1 MKNRNKW
8 MIGGMLLAALG
19 IGSFFTQQTA
29 VTAAEINIPYTD
41 SNQGFTTGIDGT
53 SLCLNLRN
61 ANNCICEDIPQDV
74 ACSGYLSVTF
84 SIHGIGT
91 DAYRLQK
98 DGTQG
103 TPYFAELVGVVR
115 SAQDEEILRFCN
127 GEEDDFA
134 PGTVAITGDGT
145 YTVRTELTQ
154 DADQIL
160 SLAVNTNIDLY
171 RYQEEGNLAKS
182 GITMQ
187 VESVTT
193 QQETATKQATAK
205 QETPI
210 FAQDFNTTMPMTTTQ
225 RATTTTATTPY
236 WYGTT
241 TSTTPYWY
249 GTTTS
254 DTPYW
259 YWTTTRTEITT
270 TAMTWRTKPVQGM
283 TTTKKTASS
292 RGYYLSALDQS
303 STIGLG
309 EQLQLFVGNDG
320 SYTVSSKNYQDIIP
334 AWISF
339 QPDVATVDDT
349 GLVTAV
355 SEGKAVIA
363 AEINN
368 TVISIEIIVA
378 APTTTTI
385 TTTMITTTM
394 EEGTNV
400 TKPAMTTTK
409 PSAVNISVRA
419 PQIVTINNIKRIPQ
433 EQAQLQL
440 YLLNQPKD
448 SDVVWSSFYPT
459 IASVDQNGL
468 VTGLSEGK
476 AVIGAMIDGEV
487 YAITLY
493 VVGEE
498 ATTTAK
504 SSSTVTTGTET
515 IKGDINGD
523 GVVGVDDAVI
533 LLQYYAKKA
542 AGLDPKW
549 EDLN

>member
-1 MKNRNKW
+1 MKNKNKW

-41 SNQGFTTGIDGT
+41 SNQGFTTGMDGT

-193 QQETATKQATAK
+193 QQKTDTKQAIAK

-210 FAQDFNTTMPMTTTQ
+210 FAQNFDTTMPMTTTQ
-225 RATTTTATTPY
+225 KATTTTSTTPY

-249 GTTTS
+249 
-254 DTPYW
+254 
-259 YWTTTRTEITT
+259 WTTTGATT
-270 TAMTWRTKPVQGM
+270 TAMTWRTKPAQVV
-283 TTTKKTASS
+283 TTTKKVVSS
-292 RGYYLSALDQS
+292 RGYYLSALNQS

-320 SYTVSSKNYQDIIP
+320 SYTVSSSNHQDIIP
-334 AWISF
+334 AWVSF

-368 TVISIEIIVA
+368 TAISIEITVA

-385 TTTMITTTM
+385 TTEDLTW
-394 EEGTNV
+394 G
-400 TKPAMTTTK
+400 TTTK

-498 ATTTAK
+498 VTTTAK
-504 SSSTVTTGTET
+504 SPSTVTTATET
-515 IKGDINGD
+515 VKGDINSD
-523 GVVGVDDAVI
+523 GIISVDDAVI
-533 LLQYYAKKA
+533 LLQYYAKQA
-542 AGLDPKW
+542 AGLNPKW
-549 EDLN
+549 EDLK

>member
-8 MIGGMLLAALG
+8 MIGGMLLAAFG

-41 SNQGFTTGIDGT
+41 SNQGFTTGMDGT

-210 FAQDFNTTMPMTTTQ
+210 FAQNFDTTMPMTTTQ
-225 RATTTTATTPY
+225 KATTTTSTTPY

-249 GTTTS
+249 
-254 DTPYW
+254 
-259 YWTTTRTEITT
+259 WTTTGATT
-270 TAMTWRTKPVQGM
+270 TWMWRS
-283 TTTKKTASS
+283 TTRTAATTYKKVTSS

-320 SYTVSSKNYQDIIP
+320 SYTVSSSNHQDIIP
-334 AWISF
+334 AWVSF

-368 TVISIEIIVA
+368 TAISIEITVA
-378 APTTTTI
+378 APTTTAI
-385 TTTMITTTM
+385 TTEDLTW
-394 EEGTNV
+394 G
-400 TKPAMTTTK
+400 TTTK

-498 ATTTAK
+498 VTTTAK
-504 SSSTVTTGTET
+504 SPSTVTTATET
-515 IKGDINGD
+515 VKGDINGD
-523 GVVGVDDAVI
+523 GVISVDDAVI
-533 LLQYYAKKA
+533 LLQYYAKQA
-542 AGLDPKW
+542 AGLNPKW
-549 EDLN
+549 EDLK

>member
-41 SNQGFTTGIDGT
+41 SNQGFTTGMDGT

-225 RATTTTATTPY
+225 KAT
-236 WYGTT
+236 TT

-249 GTTTS
+249 
-254 DTPYW
+254 
-259 YWTTTRTEITT
+259 WTTTGATT
-270 TAMTWRTKPVQGM
+270 TWMWRS
-283 TTTKKTASS
+283 TTRTAATTYKKVTSS
-292 RGYYLSALDQS
+292 RGYYLSALNQS

-320 SYTVSSKNYQDIIP
+320 SYTVSSNNHQDIIP
-334 AWISF
+334 AWVSF

-368 TVISIEIIVA
+368 TAISIEITVA
-378 APTTTTI
+378 APTTTAI
-385 TTTMITTTM
+385 TTEDLTW
-394 EEGTNV
+394 G
-400 TKPAMTTTK
+400 TTTK

-448 SDVVWSSFYPT
+448 SDVVWSSFYPEN
-459 IASVDQNGL
+459 ASVDQNGL

>member
-41 SNQGFTTGIDGT
+41 SNQGFTTGMDGT

-182 GITMQ
+182 GITIQ

-193 QQETATKQATAK
+193 QQETATKQAIAK

-270 TAMTWRTKPVQGM
+270 TWMWRS
-283 TTTKKTASS
+283 TTITAATTSKKSTSS

-320 SYTVSSKNYQDIIP
+320 SYAVSSSNHQDIIP

-368 TVISIEIIVA
+368 TVISIEITVA
-378 APTTTTI
+378 APTTTEI
-385 TTTMITTTM
+385 TTEDLTW
-394 EEGTNV
+394 E
-400 TKPAMTTTK
+400 TTTK

-448 SDVVWSSFYPT
+448 SDVIWSSFYPT

-476 AVIGAMIDGEV
+476 AVIGAMIDGKV

-498 ATTTAK
+498 VTTTAK
-504 SSSTVTTGTET
+504 SPSTVTTATET
-515 IKGDINGD
+515 VKGDINGD
-523 GVVGVDDAVI
+523 GVISVDDAVI
-533 LLQYYAKKA
+533 LLQYYAKQA
-542 AGLDPKW
+542 AGLNPKW
-549 EDLN
+549 EDLK

>member
-41 SNQGFTTGIDGT
+41 SNQGFTTGMDGT

-61 ANNCICEDIPQDV
+61 ANNCICEDIPQNV

-193 QQETATKQATAK
+193 QQETATKQAIAK

-241 TSTTPYWY
+241 TSTTPYWHWSVN
-249 GTTTS
+249 G
-254 DTPYW
+254 
-259 YWTTTRTEITT
+259 TEITT
-270 TAMTWRTKPVQGM
+270 TAMTWKTVVRTTKPAQVV
-283 TTTKKTASS
+283 TTTKKVVSS

-320 SYTVSSKNYQDIIP
+320 SYTVSSSNHQDIIP
-334 AWISF
+334 AWVSF

-368 TVISIEIIVA
+368 TAISIEITVA
-378 APTTTTI
+378 APTTTAI
-385 TTTMITTTM
+385 TTEDLTW
-394 EEGTNV
+394 G
-400 TKPAMTTTK
+400 TTTK

-448 SDVVWSSFYPT
+448 SDVIWSSFYPT

-504 SSSTVTTGTET
+504 SPSTVTTATET
-515 IKGDINGD
+515 VKGDINGD
-523 GVVGVDDAVI
+523 GIISVDDAVI

>member
-8 MIGGMLLAALG
+8 MIGGVLLAALG

-74 ACSGYLSVTF
+74 DCSGYLSVTF

-205 QETPI
+205 QETLI

-225 RATTTTATTPY
+225 RATTTT
-236 WYGTT
+236 
-241 TSTTPYWY
+241 STTPYWHWSVN
-249 GTTTS
+249 G
-254 DTPYW
+254 
-259 YWTTTRTEITT
+259 TEITA
-270 TAMTWRTKPVQGM
+270 TAMTGRTKPAQVM
-283 TTTKKTASS
+283 TTTKRTASS
-292 RGYYLSALDQS
+292 RGYYLSALDRS
-303 STIGLG
+303 NTIGLG

-320 SYTVSSKNYQDIIP
+320 SYAVSSSNHQDIIP
-334 AWISF
+334 AWVSF

-368 TVISIEIIVA
+368 TAVSIEITVA

-385 TTTMITTTM
+385 TTEDLTW
-394 EEGTNV
+394 G
-400 TKPAMTTTK
+400 TTTK
-409 PSAVNISVRA
+409 PSAVNVSVRA
-419 PQIVTINNIKRIPQ
+419 PQIVTINNIKRIPK

>member
-8 MIGGMLLAALG
+8 MIGGVLLAALG

-41 SNQGFTTGIDGT
+41 SNQGFTTGMDGT

-249 GTTTS
+249 
-254 DTPYW
+254 
-259 YWTTTRTEITT
+259 WTTTRMETNATEVKASGTFIRTT
-270 TAMTWRTKPVQGM
+270 T
-283 TTTKKTASS
+283 TTRKTASS
-292 RGYYLSALDQS
+292 RGYYLSALNQS

-320 SYTVSSKNYQDIIP
+320 SYAVSSSNYQDIIP
-334 AWISF
+334 TWVSF
-339 QPDVATVDDT
+339 QPDVATVDNT

-368 TVISIEIIVA
+368 TVVSIEITVA
-378 APTTTTI
+378 APTTTAI
-385 TTTMITTTM
+385 TTEDLTW
-394 EEGTNV
+394 G
-400 TKPAMTTTK
+400 TTTK

-504 SSSTVTTGTET
+504 SSSTVTTETET
-515 IKGDINGD
+515 VKGDINGD
-523 GVVGVDDAVI
+523 GVISVDDAVI
-533 LLQYYAKKA
+533 LLQYYAKQA
-542 AGLDPKW
+542 AGLNPKW
-549 EDLN
+549 EDLK

>member
-154 DADQIL
+154 NADQIL

-193 QQETATKQATAK
+193 QQETATKQAIAK

-270 TAMTWRTKPVQGM
+270 TWMWRS
-283 TTTKKTASS
+283 TTRTAATTSKKSTSS

-320 SYTVSSKNYQDIIP
+320 SYTVSSNNHQDIIP
-334 AWISF
+334 AWVSF

-368 TVISIEIIVA
+368 TVISIEITVA
-378 APTTTTI
+378 APTTTEI
-385 TTTMITTTM
+385 TTEDLTW
-394 EEGTNV
+394 E
-400 TKPAMTTTK
+400 TTTK

-476 AVIGAMIDGEV
+476 AVIGAMIDGKV

-498 ATTTAK
+498 VTTTAK
-504 SSSTVTTGTET
+504 SPSTVTTATET
-515 IKGDINGD
+515 VKGDINSD
-523 GVVGVDDAVI
+523 GIISVDDAVI
-533 LLQYYAKKA
+533 LLQYYAKQA
-542 AGLDPKW
+542 AGLNPKW
-549 EDLN
+549 EDLK

>member
-193 QQETATKQATAK
+193 QQETDTKQAIAK

-225 RATTTTATTPY
+225 RATTTT
-236 WYGTT
+236 
-241 TSTTPYWY
+241 STTPYWY
-249 GTTTS
+249 GTTT
-254 DTPYW
+254 
-259 YWTTTRTEITT
+259 RIEATT

-283 TTTKKTASS
+283 TTIKKTASS

-320 SYTVSSKNYQDIIP
+320 SYTVSSSNHQDIIP

-339 QPDVATVDDT
+339 QPDVATVDNT

-368 TVISIEIIVA
+368 TVISIEITVA

-385 TTTMITTTM
+385 TTMMVTTTM

-419 PQIVTINNIKRIPQ
+419 PQIVTINNIKRIPK

-498 ATTTAK
+498 ATTAAK
-504 SSSTVTTGTET
+504 SPSTVTTATET
-515 IKGDINGD
+515 VKGDINSD
-523 GVVGVDDAVI
+523 GIISVDDAVI

>member
-193 QQETATKQATAK
+193 QQETDTKQAIAK

-225 RATTTTATTPY
+225 RATTTT
-236 WYGTT
+236 
-241 TSTTPYWY
+241 STTPYWY
-249 GTTTS
+249 GTTT
-254 DTPYW
+254 
-259 YWTTTRTEITT
+259 RIEATT

-283 TTTKKTASS
+283 TTIKKTASS

-320 SYTVSSKNYQDIIP
+320 SYTVSSSNHQDIIP

-339 QPDVATVDDT
+339 QPDVATVDNT

-368 TVISIEIIVA
+368 TVISIEITVA

-385 TTTMITTTM
+385 TT
-394 EEGTNV
+394 EGLTWG
-400 TKPAMTTTK
+400 TTTK

-498 ATTTAK
+498 ATTAAK
-504 SSSTVTTGTET
+504 SPSTVTTATET
-515 IKGDINGD
+515 VKGDINSD
-523 GVVGVDDAVI
+523 GIISVDDAVI

>member
-41 SNQGFTTGIDGT
+41 SNQGFTTGMDGT

-225 RATTTTATTPY
+225 RATTTTSTTPY

-249 GTTTS
+249 
-254 DTPYW
+254 
-259 YWTTTRTEITT
+259 WTTTGATT
-270 TAMTWRTKPVQGM
+270 TWMWRS
-283 TTTKKTASS
+283 TTRTAATTYKKVTSS

-320 SYTVSSKNYQDIIP
+320 SYTVSSNNHQDIIP
-334 AWISF
+334 AWVSF

-368 TVISIEIIVA
+368 TVISIEITVA
-378 APTTTTI
+378 APTTTII
-385 TTTMITTTM
+385 TT
-394 EEGTNV
+394 EGLTWG
-400 TKPAMTTTK
+400 TTTK
-409 PSAVNISVRA
+409 PSAVNVSVRA

-476 AVIGAMIDGEV
+476 AVIGAMIDGKV

-498 ATTTAK
+498 VTTTAK
-504 SSSTVTTGTET
+504 SPSTVTTATET
-515 IKGDINGD
+515 VKGDINGD
-523 GVVGVDDAVI
+523 GVISVDDAVI
-533 LLQYYAKKA
+533 LLQYYAKQA
-542 AGLDPKW
+542 AGLNPKW
-549 EDLN
+549 EDLK

>member
-41 SNQGFTTGIDGT
+41 SNQGFTTGMDGT

-61 ANNCICEDIPQDV
+61 ANNCICEDIPQNV

-193 QQETATKQATAK
+193 QQETATKQAIAK

-270 TAMTWRTKPVQGM
+270 TWMWRS
-283 TTTKKTASS
+283 TTITAATTSKKSTSS

-303 STIGLG
+303 NTIGLG

-339 QPDVATVDDT
+339 QPNVATVDNT

-368 TVISIEIIVA
+368 TVISIEITVA

-385 TTTMITTTM
+385 TTTMVTTTM

-448 SDVVWSSFYPT
+448 SDVIWSSFYPT

-468 VTGLSEGK
+468 VTGLSGGK
-476 AVIGAMIDGEV
+476 AVIGAMIDGKV

-542 AGLDPKW
+542 AGVADAP
-549 EDLN
+549 

>member
-41 SNQGFTTGIDGT
+41 SNQGFTTGMDGT

-225 RATTTTATTPY
+225 RATTTTSTTPY

-270 TAMTWRTKPVQGM
+270 TWMWRS
-283 TTTKKTASS
+283 TTRTAATTSKKSTSS

-303 STIGLG
+303 NTIGLG

-320 SYTVSSKNYQDIIP
+320 SYTVSSNNHQDIIP
-334 AWISF
+334 AWVSF

-368 TVISIEIIVA
+368 TVISIEITVA
-378 APTTTTI
+378 APATTEI
-385 TTTMITTTM
+385 TTEDLTW
-394 EEGTNV
+394 E
-400 TKPAMTTTK
+400 TTTK

-448 SDVVWSSFYPT
+448 SDVIWSSFYPT

-476 AVIGAMIDGEV
+476 AVIGAMIDGKV

-498 ATTTAK
+498 VTTTAK
-504 SSSTVTTGTET
+504 SPSTVTTATET
-515 IKGDINGD
+515 VKGDINSD
-523 GVVGVDDAVI
+523 GIISVDDAVI
-533 LLQYYAKKA
+533 LLQYYAKQA
-542 AGLDPKW
+542 AGLNPKW
-549 EDLN
+549 EDLK

>member
-8 MIGGMLLAALG
+8 MIGGVLLAALG

-29 VTAAEINIPYTD
+29 VTAAEINILYTD
-41 SNQGFTTGIDGT
+41 SNQGFTTGMDGT

-171 RYQEEGNLAKS
+171 RYQKEGNLAKS

-225 RATTTTATTPY
+225 RATTTTSTTPY

-249 GTTTS
+249 
-254 DTPYW
+254 
-259 YWTTTRTEITT
+259 WTTTRIEATT

-283 TTTKKTASS
+283 TTIKKTASS

-320 SYTVSSKNYQDIIP
+320 SYTVSSNNHQDIIP

-339 QPDVATVDDT
+339 QPDVATVDNT

-368 TVISIEIIVA
+368 TVISIEITVA
-378 APTTTTI
+378 APTTTEI
-385 TTTMITTTM
+385 TTEDLTW
-394 EEGTNV
+394 E
-400 TKPAMTTTK
+400 TTTK

-476 AVIGAMIDGEV
+476 AVIGAMIDGKV

-498 ATTTAK
+498 VTTTAK
-504 SSSTVTTGTET
+504 SPSTVTTATET
-515 IKGDINGD
+515 VKGDINSD
-523 GVVGVDDAVI
+523 GIISVDDAVI
-533 LLQYYAKKA
+533 LLQYYAKQA
-542 AGLDPKW
+542 AGLNPKW
-549 EDLN
+549 EDLK

>member
-8 MIGGMLLAALG
+8 MIGGVLLAALG

-41 SNQGFTTGIDGT
+41 SNQGFTTGMDGT

-91 DAYRLQK
+91 DAYRLRK

-193 QQETATKQATAK
+193 QQETDTKQATAK
-205 QETPI
+205 RETPI
-210 FAQDFNTTMPMTTTQ
+210 FAQNFDTTMPMTTTQ

-270 TAMTWRTKPVQGM
+270 TWMWRS
-283 TTTKKTASS
+283 TTRTAATTSKKSTSS

-309 EQLQLFVGNDG
+309 EQLQLFVGNNG
-320 SYTVSSKNYQDIIP
+320 GYAVSSSNHQDIIP
-334 AWISF
+334 AWVSF
-339 QPDVATVDDT
+339 QPDVAMVDDT

-368 TVISIEIIVA
+368 TAVSIEITVA
-378 APTTTTI
+378 APTTTAI
-385 TTTMITTTM
+385 TTEDLTW
-394 EEGTNV
+394 G
-400 TKPAMTTTK
+400 TTTK
-409 PSAVNISVRA
+409 PSMVNISVRA
-419 PQIVTINNIKRIPQ
+419 PQIVTINNIKRIPK

-504 SSSTVTTGTET
+504 SSSTVTTATET

-523 GVVGVDDAVI
+523 GIISVDDAVI
-533 LLQYYAKKA
+533 LLQYYAKQA
-542 AGLDPKW
+542 AGLNPKW
-549 EDLN
+549 EDLK

>member
-8 MIGGMLLAALG
+8 MIGGVLLAALG

-241 TSTTPYWY
+241 T
-249 GTTTS
+249 
-254 DTPYW
+254 
-259 YWTTTRTEITT
+259 RIEATT
-270 TAMTWRTKPVQGM
+270 TAMTWRTKPAQVV
-283 TTTKKTASS
+283 TTTKKVVSS
-292 RGYYLSALDQS
+292 RGYYLSALNQS

-320 SYTVSSKNYQDIIP
+320 SYTVSSSNHQDIIP
-334 AWISF
+334 AWVSF

-368 TVISIEIIVA
+368 TAISIEITVA

-385 TTTMITTTM
+385 TT
-394 EEGTNV
+394 EGLTWG
-400 TKPAMTTTK
+400 TTTK
-409 PSAVNISVRA
+409 PSAVNVSVRA

-476 AVIGAMIDGEV
+476 AVIGAMIDGKV

-498 ATTTAK
+498 VTTTAK
-504 SSSTVTTGTET
+504 SPSTVTTATET
-515 IKGDINGD
+515 VKGDINGD
-523 GVVGVDDAVI
+523 GVISVDDAVI
-533 LLQYYAKKA
+533 LLQYYAKQA
-542 AGLDPKW
+542 AGLNPKW
-549 EDLN
+549 EDLK

>member
-41 SNQGFTTGIDGT
+41 SNQGFTTGMDGT

-193 QQETATKQATAK
+193 QQETATKQAIAK

-270 TAMTWRTKPVQGM
+270 TWMWRS
-283 TTTKKTASS
+283 TTITAATTSKKSTSS

-320 SYTVSSKNYQDIIP
+320 SYTVSSNNHQDIIP

-339 QPDVATVDDT
+339 QPDVATVDNT

-368 TVISIEIIVA
+368 TVISIEITVA
-378 APTTTTI
+378 APTTTEI
-385 TTTMITTTM
+385 TTEDLTW
-394 EEGTNV
+394 E
-400 TKPAMTTTK
+400 TTTK

-448 SDVVWSSFYPT
+448 SDVIWSSFYPT

-476 AVIGAMIDGEV
+476 AVIGAMIDGKV

-498 ATTTAK
+498 VTTTAK
-504 SSSTVTTGTET
+504 SPSTVTTATET
-515 IKGDINGD
+515 VKGDINGD
-523 GVVGVDDAVI
+523 GVISVDDAVI
-533 LLQYYAKKA
+533 LLQYYAKQA
-542 AGLDPKW
+542 AGLNPKW
-549 EDLN
+549 EDLK

>member
-41 SNQGFTTGIDGT
+41 SNQGFTTGMDGT

-193 QQETATKQATAK
+193 QQETATKQAIAK

-249 GTTTS
+249 
-254 DTPYW
+254 
-259 YWTTTRTEITT
+259 WTTTGATT
-270 TAMTWRTKPVQGM
+270 TWMWRS
-283 TTTKKTASS
+283 TTRTAATTYKKVTSS

-320 SYTVSSKNYQDIIP
+320 SYAVSSSNHQDIIP
-334 AWISF
+334 AWVSF

-368 TVISIEIIVA
+368 TAISIEITVA
-378 APTTTTI
+378 APTTTAI
-385 TTTMITTTM
+385 TTEDLTW
-394 EEGTNV
+394 G
-400 TKPAMTTTK
+400 TTTK

-448 SDVVWSSFYPT
+448 SDVVWSSFYPEN
-459 IASVDQNGL
+459 ASVDQNGL

-498 ATTTAK
+498 VTTTAK
-504 SSSTVTTGTET
+504 SPSTVTTATET
-515 IKGDINGD
+515 VKGDINSD
-523 GVVGVDDAVI
+523 GIISVDDAVI
-533 LLQYYAKKA
+533 LLQYYAKQA
-542 AGLDPKW
+542 AGLNPKW
-549 EDLN
+549 EDLK

>member
-8 MIGGMLLAALG
+8 MIGGVLLAALG

-193 QQETATKQATAK
+193 QQETATKQATAR

-225 RATTTTATTPY
+225 RATTTT
-236 WYGTT
+236 
-241 TSTTPYWY
+241 STTPYWY
-249 GTTTS
+249 GTTT
-254 DTPYW
+254 
-259 YWTTTRTEITT
+259 RIEATT

-320 SYTVSSKNYQDIIP
+320 SYTVSSSNHQDIIP

-339 QPDVATVDDT
+339 QPDVATVDNT

-368 TVISIEIIVA
+368 TVISIEITVA

-385 TTTMITTTM
+385 TTTMVTTTM

-419 PQIVTINNIKRIPQ
+419 PQIVTINNIKRIPK

-504 SSSTVTTGTET
+504 SPSTVTTATET
-515 IKGDINGD
+515 VKGDINSD
-523 GVVGVDDAVI
+523 GIISVDDAVI

>member
-8 MIGGMLLAALG
+8 MIGGVLLAALG

-41 SNQGFTTGIDGT
+41 SNQGFTTGMDGT

-98 DGTQG
+98 DGTRG

-171 RYQEEGNLAKS
+171 RYQKEGNLAKS

-225 RATTTTATTPY
+225 RATTTTSTTPY

-249 GTTTS
+249 
-254 DTPYW
+254 
-259 YWTTTRTEITT
+259 WTTTRIEATT

-283 TTTKKTASS
+283 TTIKKTASS

-320 SYTVSSKNYQDIIP
+320 SYTVSSNNHQDIIP

-339 QPDVATVDDT
+339 QPDVATVDNT

-368 TVISIEIIVA
+368 
-378 APTTTTI
+378 
-385 TTTMITTTM
+385 
-394 EEGTNV
+394 
-400 TKPAMTTTK
+400 
-409 PSAVNISVRA
+409 
-419 PQIVTINNIKRIPQ
+419 
-433 EQAQLQL
+433 
-440 YLLNQPKD
+440 
-448 SDVVWSSFYPT
+448 
-459 IASVDQNGL
+459 AS
-468 VTGLSEGK
+468 
-476 AVIGAMIDGEV
+476 
-487 YAITLY
+487 
-493 VVGEE
+493 
-498 ATTTAK
+498 
-504 SSSTVTTGTET
+504 
-515 IKGDINGD
+515 
-523 GVVGVDDAVI
+523 
-533 LLQYYAKKA
+533 
-542 AGLDPKW
+542 
-549 EDLN
+549 

>member
-1 MKNRNKW
+1 MKNKNKW

-41 SNQGFTTGIDGT
+41 SNQGFTTGMDGT

-171 RYQEEGNLAKS
+171 WYQEEGNLAKS

-210 FAQDFNTTMPMTTTQ
+210 FAQNFDTTMPMTTTQ
-225 RATTTTATTPY
+225 KATTTTSTTPY

-249 GTTTS
+249 R
-254 DTPYW
+254 
-259 YWTTTRTEITT
+259 TTTRMETTITWMWRST
-270 TAMTWRTKPVQGM
+270 TRTAA
-283 TTTKKTASS
+283 TTYKKVTSS
-292 RGYYLSALDQS
+292 RGYYLSALNQS

-320 SYTVSSKNYQDIIP
+320 SYAVSSSNHQDIIP
-334 AWISF
+334 AWVSF

-368 TVISIEIIVA
+368 TAISIEITVA
-378 APTTTTI
+378 APTTTAI
-385 TTTMITTTM
+385 TTEDLTW
-394 EEGTNV
+394 G
-400 TKPAMTTTK
+400 TTTK

-448 SDVVWSSFYPT
+448 SDVVWSSFYPEN
-459 IASVDQNGL
+459 ASVDQNGL

-504 SSSTVTTGTET
+504 SPSTVTTATET
-515 IKGDINGD
+515 VKGDINGD
-523 GVVGVDDAVI
+523 GIISVDDAVI
-533 LLQYYAKKA
+533 LLQYYAKQA
-542 AGLDPKW
+542 AGLNPKW
-549 EDLN
+549 EDLK

>member
-1 MKNRNKW
+1 
-8 MIGGMLLAALG
+8 
-19 IGSFFTQQTA
+19 
-29 VTAAEINIPYTD
+29 
-41 SNQGFTTGIDGT
+41 
-53 SLCLNLRN
+53 
-61 ANNCICEDIPQDV
+61 
-74 ACSGYLSVTF
+74 
-84 SIHGIGT
+84 
-91 DAYRLQK
+91 
-98 DGTQG
+98 
-103 TPYFAELVGVVR
+103 
-115 SAQDEEILRFCN
+115 
-127 GEEDDFA
+127 
-134 PGTVAITGDGT
+134 
-145 YTVRTELTQ
+145 
-154 DADQIL
+154 
-160 SLAVNTNIDLY
+160 
-171 RYQEEGNLAKS
+171 
-182 GITMQ
+182 MQ

-193 QQETATKQATAK
+193 QQETATKQAIAK

-210 FAQDFNTTMPMTTTQ
+210 FAQNFDTTMPMTTTQ

-249 GTTTS
+249 
-254 DTPYW
+254 
-259 YWTTTRTEITT
+259 WTTTRTGITT
-270 TAMTWRTKPVQGM
+270 TWMWRS
-283 TTTKKTASS
+283 TTRTAATTYKKSTSS
-292 RGYYLSALDQS
+292 RRYYLSALDQS

-320 SYTVSSKNYQDIIP
+320 SYAVSSSNHQDIIP

-339 QPDVATVDDT
+339 QPDVATVDNT

-368 TVISIEIIVA
+368 IVISIEITVA
-378 APTTTTI
+378 APTTTEI
-385 TTTMITTTM
+385 TTEDLTW
-394 EEGTNV
+394 E
-400 TKPAMTTTK
+400 TTTK

-504 SSSTVTTGTET
+504 SPSTVTTATET
-515 IKGDINGD
+515 VKGDINSD
-523 GVVGVDDAVI
+523 GIISVDDAVI
-533 LLQYYAKKA
+533 LLQYYAKQA
-542 AGLDPKW
+542 AGLNPKW
-549 EDLN
+549 EDLK

>member
-1 MKNRNKW
+1 MKNKNKW

-41 SNQGFTTGIDGT
+41 SNQGFTTGMDGT

-225 RATTTTATTPY
+225 KATTTTSTTPY

-249 GTTTS
+249 
-254 DTPYW
+254 
-259 YWTTTRTEITT
+259 WTTTGATT
-270 TAMTWRTKPVQGM
+270 TWMWRS
-283 TTTKKTASS
+283 TTRTAATTYKKVTSS
-292 RGYYLSALDQS
+292 RGYYLSALNQS

-320 SYTVSSKNYQDIIP
+320 SYTVSSNNHQDIIP
-334 AWISF
+334 AWVSF

-368 TVISIEIIVA
+368 TAISIEITVA
-378 APTTTTI
+378 APTTTAI
-385 TTTMITTTM
+385 TTEDLTW
-394 EEGTNV
+394 G
-400 TKPAMTTTK
+400 TTTK
-409 PSAVNISVRA
+409 PSAVNVSVRA

-498 ATTTAK
+498 VTTTAK
-504 SSSTVTTGTET
+504 SPSTVTTATET
-515 IKGDINGD
+515 VKGDINSD
-523 GVVGVDDAVI
+523 GIISVDDAVI
-533 LLQYYAKKA
+533 LLQYYAKQA
-542 AGLDPKW
+542 AGLNPKW
-549 EDLN
+549 EDLK

>member
-171 RYQEEGNLAKS
+171 RYQEEGNLSKS

-193 QQETATKQATAK
+193 QQETATKQATAR

-225 RATTTTATTPY
+225 RATTTT
-236 WYGTT
+236 
-241 TSTTPYWY
+241 STTPYWY
-249 GTTTS
+249 GTTT
-254 DTPYW
+254 
-259 YWTTTRTEITT
+259 RIEATT

-283 TTTKKTASS
+283 TTIKKTASS

-320 SYTVSSKNYQDIIP
+320 SYTVSSSNHQDIIP

-339 QPDVATVDDT
+339 QPDVATVDNT

-368 TVISIEIIVA
+368 TVISIEITVA
-378 APTTTTI
+378 VPTTTTI
-385 TTTMITTTM
+385 TTEDLTW
-394 EEGTNV
+394 G
-400 TKPAMTTTK
+400 TTTK
-409 PSAVNISVRA
+409 PSAVNVSVRA
-419 PQIVTINNIKRIPQ
+419 PQIVTINNIKRIPK

>member
-41 SNQGFTTGIDGT
+41 SNQGFTTGMDGT

-193 QQETATKQATAK
+193 QQETATKQAIAK

-210 FAQDFNTTMPMTTTQ
+210 FAQNFNTTMPMTTTQ

-270 TAMTWRTKPVQGM
+270 TWMWRS
-283 TTTKKTASS
+283 TTITAATTSKKSTSS

-320 SYTVSSKNYQDIIP
+320 SYTVSSNNHQDIIP

-368 TVISIEIIVA
+368 TVISIEITVA
-378 APTTTTI
+378 APTTTEI
-385 TTTMITTTM
+385 TTEDLTW
-394 EEGTNV
+394 E
-400 TKPAMTTTK
+400 TTTK

-448 SDVVWSSFYPT
+448 SDVIWSSFYPT

-476 AVIGAMIDGEV
+476 AVIGAMIDGKV

-498 ATTTAK
+498 VTTTAK
-504 SSSTVTTGTET
+504 SPSTVTTATET
-515 IKGDINGD
+515 VKGDINGD
-523 GVVGVDDAVI
+523 GVISVDDAVI
-533 LLQYYAKKA
+533 LLQYYAKQA
-542 AGLDPKW
+542 AGLNPKW
-549 EDLN
+549 EDLK

>member
-1 MKNRNKW
+1 MDDWRN
-8 MIGGMLLAALG
+8 AA
-19 IGSFFTQQTA
+19 GSFGNRVFFYPA

-41 SNQGFTTGIDGT
+41 SNQGFTTEMDGT

-171 RYQEEGNLAKS
+171 RYQEEGNLSKS

-193 QQETATKQATAK
+193 QQETATKQATAR

-225 RATTTTATTPY
+225 RATTTT
-236 WYGTT
+236 
-241 TSTTPYWY
+241 STTPYWY
-249 GTTTS
+249 GTTT
-254 DTPYW
+254 
-259 YWTTTRTEITT
+259 RIEATT

-283 TTTKKTASS
+283 TTIKKTASS

-320 SYTVSSKNYQDIIP
+320 SYTVSSSNHQDIIP

-339 QPDVATVDDT
+339 QPDVATVDNT

-368 TVISIEIIVA
+368 TVISIEITVA

-385 TTTMITTTM
+385 TTMMVTTTM

-419 PQIVTINNIKRIPQ
+419 PQIVTINNIKRIPK

-498 ATTTAK
+498 ATTAAK
-504 SSSTVTTGTET
+504 SPSTVTTATET
-515 IKGDINGD
+515 VKGDINSD
-523 GVVGVDDAVI
+523 GIISVDDAVI

>member
-41 SNQGFTTGIDGT
+41 SNQGFTTGMDGT

-61 ANNCICEDIPQDV
+61 ANNCICEDIPQDI

-193 QQETATKQATAK
+193 QQETATKQAIAK

-236 WYGTT
+236 WHGTT

-270 TAMTWRTKPVQGM
+270 TWMWRS
-283 TTTKKTASS
+283 TTRTAATTSKKSTSS

-303 STIGLG
+303 NTIGLG

-320 SYTVSSKNYQDIIP
+320 SYAVSSSNHQDIIP
-334 AWISF
+334 AWVSF

-368 TVISIEIIVA
+368 TAISIEITVA

-385 TTTMITTTM
+385 TTEDLTW
-394 EEGTNV
+394 G
-400 TKPAMTTTK
+400 TTTK
-409 PSAVNISVRA
+409 PSAVNVSVRA
-419 PQIVTINNIKRIPQ
+419 PQIVTINNIKRIPK

>member
-41 SNQGFTTGIDGT
+41 SNQGFTTGMDGT

-61 ANNCICEDIPQDV
+61 ANNCICEDIPQDI

-193 QQETATKQATAK
+193 QQETATKQAIAK

-236 WYGTT
+236 WHGTT

-270 TAMTWRTKPVQGM
+270 TWMWRS
-283 TTTKKTASS
+283 TTRTAATTSKKSTSS

-303 STIGLG
+303 NTIGLG

-320 SYTVSSKNYQDIIP
+320 SYAVSSSNHQDIIP
-334 AWISF
+334 AWVSF
-339 QPDVATVDDT
+339 QPDVATVDNT

-368 TVISIEIIVA
+368 TVISIEITVA

-385 TTTMITTTM
+385 TTEDLTW
-394 EEGTNV
+394 G
-400 TKPAMTTTK
+400 TTTK
-409 PSAVNISVRA
+409 PSAVNVSVRA
-419 PQIVTINNIKRIPQ
+419 PQIVTINNIKRIPK

>member
-41 SNQGFTTGIDGT
+41 SNQGFTTGMDGT

-225 RATTTTATTPY
+225 RATTTTSTTPY

-249 GTTTS
+249 
-254 DTPYW
+254 
-259 YWTTTRTEITT
+259 WTTTRIEATT

-283 TTTKKTASS
+283 TTIKKTASS

-320 SYTVSSKNYQDIIP
+320 SYTVSSSNHQDIIP
-334 AWISF
+334 AWVSF
-339 QPDVATVDDT
+339 QPDVATVDNT

-363 AEINN
+363 AEI
-368 TVISIEIIVA
+368 
-378 APTTTTI
+378 
-385 TTTMITTTM
+385 
-394 EEGTNV
+394 
-400 TKPAMTTTK
+400 
-409 PSAVNISVRA
+409 
-419 PQIVTINNIKRIPQ
+419 
-433 EQAQLQL
+433 
-440 YLLNQPKD
+440 
-448 SDVVWSSFYPT
+448 SSFQLETVEEFKPCVSAILNITPDHLNRHKTMDCYIDTKFLITKNQGPDEICVLNYEDDVLRKRADELSCKVVFFSSRT
-459 IASVDQNGL
+459 KLDNG
-468 VTGLSEGK
+468 
-476 AVIGAMIDGEV
+476 IYMDGERNIYLADQGRGYTPCV
-487 YAITLY
+487 RIQGYLPYEYKRDEIGRCA
-493 VVGEE
+493 
-498 ATTTAK
+498 
-504 SSSTVTTGTET
+504 
-515 IKGDINGD
+515 
-523 GVVGVDDAVI
+523 
-533 LLQYYAKKA
+533 
-542 AGLDPKW
+542 
-549 EDLN
+549 

>member
-41 SNQGFTTGIDGT
+41 SNQGFTTGMDGT

-241 TSTTPYWY
+241 T
-249 GTTTS
+249 
-254 DTPYW
+254 
-259 YWTTTRTEITT
+259 RIEATT
-270 TAMTWRTKPVQGM
+270 TAMTWRTKPAQVV
-283 TTTKKTASS
+283 TTTKKVVSS
-292 RGYYLSALDQS
+292 RGYYLSALNQS

-320 SYTVSSKNYQDIIP
+320 SYTVSSSNHQDIIP
-334 AWISF
+334 AWVSF

-368 TVISIEIIVA
+368 TAISIEITVA
-378 APTTTTI
+378 APTTTAI
-385 TTTMITTTM
+385 TTEDLTW
-394 EEGTNV
+394 G
-400 TKPAMTTTK
+400 TTTK

-448 SDVVWSSFYPT
+448 SDVIWSSFYPT

-476 AVIGAMIDGEV
+476 AVIGAMIDGKV

-498 ATTTAK
+498 VTTTAK
-504 SSSTVTTGTET
+504 SPSTVTTATET
-515 IKGDINGD
+515 VKGDINSD
-523 GVVGVDDAVI
+523 GIISVDDAVI
-533 LLQYYAKKA
+533 LLQYYAKQA
-542 AGLDPKW
+542 AGLNPKW
-549 EDLN
+549 EDLK

>member
-41 SNQGFTTGIDGT
+41 SNQGFTTGMDGT

-115 SAQDEEILRFCN
+115 SVQDEEILRFCN

-193 QQETATKQATAK
+193 QQETDTKQAIAK

-249 GTTTS
+249 
-254 DTPYW
+254 
-259 YWTTTRTEITT
+259 WTTTGATT
-270 TAMTWRTKPVQGM
+270 TWMWRS
-283 TTTKKTASS
+283 TTRTAATTYKKVTSS

-320 SYTVSSKNYQDIIP
+320 SYTVSSSNHQDIIP
-334 AWISF
+334 AWVSF

-349 GLVTAV
+349 GLVTAI

-368 TVISIEIIVA
+368 TAISIEITVA
-378 APTTTTI
+378 APTTTAI
-385 TTTMITTTM
+385 TTEDLTW
-394 EEGTNV
+394 G
-400 TKPAMTTTK
+400 TTTK
-409 PSAVNISVRA
+409 PSAVNVSVRA

-498 ATTTAK
+498 VTTTAK
-504 SSSTVTTGTET
+504 SPSTVTTATET
-515 IKGDINGD
+515 VKGDINGD
-523 GVVGVDDAVI
+523 GVIGVDDAVI
-533 LLQYYAKKA
+533 LLQYYAKQA
-542 AGLDPKW
+542 AGLNPKW
-549 EDLN
+549 EDLK

>member
-29 VTAAEINIPYTD
+29 VTAAEINISYTD
-41 SNQGFTTGIDGT
+41 SNQGFTTGMDGT

-103 TPYFAELVGVVR
+103 TPYFAKLVGVVR

-193 QQETATKQATAK
+193 QQETATKQAIAK

-210 FAQDFNTTMPMTTTQ
+210 FNTTMPMTTTQ

-236 WYGTT
+236 WY
-241 TSTTPYWY
+241 
-249 GTTTS
+249 
-254 DTPYW
+254 
-259 YWTTTRTEITT
+259 WTTTRTEITT
-270 TAMTWRTKPVQGM
+270 TWMWRS
-283 TTTKKTASS
+283 TTITAATTSKKSTSS

-320 SYTVSSKNYQDIIP
+320 SYTVSSNNHQDIIP

-368 TVISIEIIVA
+368 TVISIEITVA
-378 APTTTTI
+378 APTTTEI
-385 TTTMITTTM
+385 TTEDLTW
-394 EEGTNV
+394 E
-400 TKPAMTTTK
+400 TTTK

-448 SDVVWSSFYPT
+448 FDVIWSSFYPT

-476 AVIGAMIDGEV
+476 AVIGAMIDGKV

-498 ATTTAK
+498 VTTTAK
-504 SSSTVTTGTET
+504 SPSTVTTATET
-515 IKGDINGD
+515 VKGDINGD
-523 GVVGVDDAVI
+523 GVISVDDAVI
-533 LLQYYAKKA
+533 LLQYYAKQA
-542 AGLDPKW
+542 AGLNPKW
-549 EDLN
+549 EDLK

>member
-8 MIGGMLLAALG
+8 MIGGVLLAALG

-225 RATTTTATTPY
+225 KATTTTSTTPY

-270 TAMTWRTKPVQGM
+270 TWMWRS
-283 TTTKKTASS
+283 TTRTAATTSKKSTSS
-292 RGYYLSALDQS
+292 RGYYLSALNQS

-320 SYTVSSKNYQDIIP
+320 SYTVSSNNHQDIIP
-334 AWISF
+334 AWVSF
-339 QPDVATVDDT
+339 QPDVATVDNT

-368 TVISIEIIVA
+368 TVISIEITVA
-378 APTTTTI
+378 APTTTAI
-385 TTTMITTTM
+385 TTEDLTW
-394 EEGTNV
+394 G
-400 TKPAMTTTK
+400 TTTK

-498 ATTTAK
+498 VTTTAK
-504 SSSTVTTGTET
+504 SPSTVTTATET
-515 IKGDINGD
+515 VKGDINSD
-523 GVVGVDDAVI
+523 GIISVDDAVI
-533 LLQYYAKKA
+533 LLQYYAKQA
-542 AGLDPKW
+542 AGLNPKW
-549 EDLN
+549 EDLK